1 MSRMTTQSREE
12 SAFESHYSEL
22 YRLTDVDDLLPHFVE
37 ENIVSDSNLDETKSL
52 TSFVKMNRLLS
63 QISGRLKTGN
73 TKGFYA
79 MLSIMKKHGSETTRN
94 LSIAI
99 MNTLKTEYSDDKDD
113 KDDKENSSEKDTGI
127 ANIAIHLY
135 IYMVCI

>member
-12 SAFESHYSEL
+12 SAFKSHYSEL

-37 ENIVSDSNLDETKSL
+37 ENIVSESNLDETKSL

-73 TKGFYA
+73 TKSFYA

-99 MNTLKTEYSDDKDD
+99 MNTLKTECSDD
-113 KDDKENSSEKDTGI
+113 KDDKENGSEKDTGI